1 MKNIVC
7 DLCKN
12 IIKEEKN
19 IWYVQLP
26 FFQHK
31 IVTISG
37 KEVARLPG
45 ELSYKIIELCPNCAM
60 NLANG
65 FEKELER
72 FKDEFGIEI

>member
-12 IIKEEKN
+12 VIKEEKN
-19 IWYVQLP
+19 IWYIQLP

-45 ELSYKIIELCPNCAM
+45 ELGYKIIELCPNCAM

-72 FKDEFGIEI
+72 IKDEFGVEI

>member
-12 IIKEEKN
+12 VIKEEKN

-45 ELSYKIIELCPNCAM
+45 ELSYKIIELCPNCARD
-60 NLANG
+60 LANG
-65 FEKELER
+65 FEKEFKWL
-72 FKDEFGIEI
+72 KDEFGIEI

>member
-12 IIKEEKN
+12 VIKEEKN

-45 ELSYKIIELCPNCAM
+45 ELGYKIIELCPNCAM

-72 FKDEFGIEI
+72 IKDEFGVEI

>member
-12 IIKEEKN
+12 VIKEEKN

-72 FKDEFGIEI
+72 IKDEFGVEI

>member
-12 IIKEEKN
+12 VIKEEKN

-72 FKDEFGIEI
+72 VKDKFGIEI

>member
-12 IIKEEKN
+12 VIKEEKN

-45 ELSYKIIELCPNCAM
+45 ELGYKIIELCPNCAM

-72 FKDEFGIEI
+72 IKDKFGIEI